1 MPLSRLGET
10 TADIKK
16 RGPSLPI
23 NITKQ
28 ITTSPKP
35 ESSEVIPSESPQV
48 AYALLTSKRIF
59 MN

>member
-28 ITTSPKP
+28 ITISPKP
-35 ESSEVIPSESPQV
+35 ESSEVIPS
-48 AYALLTSKRIF
+48 
-59 MN
+59 